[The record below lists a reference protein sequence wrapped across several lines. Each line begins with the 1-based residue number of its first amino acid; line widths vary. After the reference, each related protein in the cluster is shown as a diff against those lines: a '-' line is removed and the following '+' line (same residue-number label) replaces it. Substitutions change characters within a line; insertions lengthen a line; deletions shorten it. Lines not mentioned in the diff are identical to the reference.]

1 MEKPEVVLFGDG
13 HYRQTVYGLGLYIAD
28 YEEQVL
34 LSCIVCSWC
43 AWYVSQQSS

>member
-13 HYRQTVYGLGLYIAD
+13 HHQRAMYGLGPYIAD

-34 LSCIVCSWC
+34 LSCIVCGWC
-43 AWYVSQQSS
+43 ARYIFLTL